1 MIKVGDNIKI
11 VETGLYNLDSYLGD
25 LVGETG
31 KIIGPYGDDM
41 VLIKFGDRIRFV
53 HKKKEIEILK
63 SKAVPKESGY
73 ISKIAVE
80 IAELVEK
87 KNHDYDNSFGKT
99 LKEYGDIAYFLR
111 IEDKLSRL
119 KSLSN
124 KDAKVVDESI
134 QDTLKDIIGYTLLML
149 NEKSGN
155 CESSFDR

>member
-1 MIKVGDNIKI
+1 MIKVGDDIKVI
-11 VETGLYNLDSYLGD
+11 ETGLYNLDSYLGD
-25 LVGETG
+25 LIGAVG
-31 KIIGPYGDDM
+31 KVIGPYGDDM
-41 VLIKFGDRIRFV
+41 VVVKFGDRIRFIS
-53 HKKKEIEILK
+53 KKEVETLK
-63 SKAVPKESGY
+63 VKAVPKESGY
-73 ISKIAVE
+73 ISKTALE
-80 IAELVEK
+80 IVELVEK
-87 KNHDYDNSFGKT
+87 KNNDYNNILSKT

-155 CESSFDR
+155 CESSIDR